1 MVEKSSAPVRQK
13 PAPIVAE
20 LGRPETPEETAARKA
35 ENSRKHRENNTMFNL
50 VIAIIA
56 SLAVVLFIVAVVV
69 RPEPEPTAAVDVE
82 QIASDAQSASSGP
95 LLAPPVPANWYANK
109 ATIGTRAEV
118 LTWYVGYVTSSTGF
132 IALNQGIDA
141 NPTWQALVLDAA
153 LETGSTTVAGVSW
166 SVYDQRDAD
175 KPGNNAYAMATEL
188 DGSTI
193 VLHGTASTE
202 EFEILASS
210 IAAEMGK

>member
-1 MVEKSSAPVRQK
+1 MAEKSTPPVRQK

-20 LGRPETPEETAARKA
+20 LGRPETPDETAARKA
-35 ENSRKHRENNTMFNL
+35 ENSRRHRENNTMFNL
-50 VIAIIA
+50 VIAIVA
-56 SLAVVLFIVAVVV
+56 SLAIVLFIVVVVV
-69 RPEPEPTAAVDVE
+69 RPDPAPPESVDVA
-82 QIASDAQSASSGP
+82 QIASQAESATSGA
-95 LLAPPVPANWYANK
+95 LLAPSVPADWYSNK

-118 LTWYVGYVTSSTGF
+118 LTWYVGYITSSTQF

-141 NPTWQALVLDAA
+141 NPTWQAIVLDAA
-153 LETGSTTVAGVSW
+153 LETGSTTIAGLTW
-166 SVYDQRDAD
+166 TIYDQRDAD

-188 DGSTI
+188 DGSTV

-210 IAAEMGK
+210 IAAEVGK

>member
-1 MVEKSSAPVRQK
+1 MAEKNSAPVRQK

-35 ENSRKHRENNTMFNL
+35 ANSRRHRENNTMFNL

-56 SLAVVLFIVAVVV
+56 SLALVLFIVVVVV
-69 RPEPEPTAAVDVE
+69 RPDPAPAERIDVA
-82 QIASDAQSASSGP
+82 QIATQAESAASGP
-95 LLAPPVPANWYANK
+95 LLTPAVPADWYANK

-118 LTWYVGYVTSSTGF
+118 LTWYVGYVTSSTQF

-141 NPTWQALVLDAA
+141 NPTWQAIVLDAA
-153 LETGSTTVAGVSW
+153 LETGSTTIAGLTW
-166 SVYDQRDAD
+166 SVYDQRDSD
-175 KPGNNAYAMATEL
+175 DPGNNAFAMATEI

-193 VLHGTASTE
+193 VLHGTASTD
-202 EFEILASS
+202 EFEVLASS
-210 IAAEMGK
+210 IAAEVGK

>member
-1 MVEKSSAPVRQK
+1 MAEKSPAPVRQK

-35 ENSRKHRENNTMFNL
+35 ENSRRHRANNTLFNL
-50 VIAIIA
+50 VIAIVA
-56 SLAVVLFIVAVVV
+56 SLAIVLFIVVVVV
-69 RPEPEPTAAVDVE
+69 RPDPAPAEGVDVALT
-82 QIASDAQSASSGP
+82 ASQAESATSGP
-95 LLAPPVPANWYANK
+95 LLAPTVPADWYANK

-118 LTWYVGYVTSSTGF
+118 LTWYVGYITSSTQF

-141 NPTWQALVLDAA
+141 NPTWQAIVLDTA
-153 LETGSTTVAGVSW
+153 LETGSTTIAGLTW
-166 SVYDQRDAD
+166 SIYDQRTKD
-175 KPGNNAYAMATEL
+175 KPGNNAYAMSTEL

-210 IAAEMGK
+210 IAAEVGK